1 MAAPTIEDSA
11 GSDSAGSDSDAAAD
25 TPRRIA
31 VHGDLTMASIGT
43 IIAPL
48 RAIAP
53 KGRDLTID
61 LAGIGAFD
69 TAGAWIIHRLTADW
83 TAAGVPA
90 RVENASD
97 QAQRLI
103 EVVAANDVAITRRA
117 PSGSI
122 IIDRLSRIGGAL
134 VTAADNIGA
143 FLSFLGQTLLVMFGT
158 IIGRRTLRWNA
169 FIHQSEAIG
178 VSALGIVGLLL
189 FLVGM
194 VVAQQGAV
202 QLRQF
207 GAEVFVVNL
216 VGRSLAR
223 ELGVLLTAIMV
234 AGRSASAFAAQIGS
248 MKLNQ
253 EVDALAV
260 IGLSPIEVLV
270 IPRVA
275 AMALML
281 TLLAFYGICMA
292 ILGGGLFAWVS
303 LDIPPAVFFGRIQ
316 EVTPLSDL
324 VIGLVK
330 APVFG
335 IVIAMMGCFQGL
347 QVTGNA
353 ESVGERTTRAVVESI
368 FAVIVLDAFFAVFF
382 SALGFN

>member
-1 MAAPTIEDSA
+1 MTAPVIDDSA
-11 GSDSAGSDSDAAAD
+11 AA
-25 TPRRIA
+25 TGTRRIA
-31 VHGDLTMASIGT
+31 VRGDLTMASIAA
-43 IIAPL
+43 IAEPL
-48 RAIAP
+48 RAITPA
-53 KGRDLTID
+53 GERLAID
-61 LAGIGAFD
+61 LGGIGSFD
-69 TAGAWIIHRLTADW
+69 TAGAWIVHRLAADW

-90 RVENASD
+90 EIENASPD
-97 QAQRLI
+97 ALRLI
-103 EVVAANDVAITRRA
+103 ATVAANDHPIAARSA
-117 PSGSI
+117 PGNVI
-122 IIDRLSRIGGAL
+122 VDRLARIGGAM
-134 VTAADNIGA
+134 VTAAGNIGL
-143 FLSFLGQTLLVMFGT
+143 FLGFLGQTLVVLFETM
-158 IIGRRTLRWNA
+158 IGRRALRRNA
-169 FIHQSEAIG
+169 FVHQCEAIG

-189 FLVGM
+189 FLVGI
-194 VVAQQGAV
+194 VVAQQGAT

-216 VGRSLAR
+216 VGRSIAR

-253 EVDALAV
+253 EIDALST

-270 IPRVA
+270 VPRVS

-281 TLLAFYGICMA
+281 TLLGFYGIVMA
-292 ILGGGLFAWVS
+292 TMGGAAFAWVA
-303 LDIPPAVFFGRIQ
+303 LGIPPISFVARLQ

-324 VIGLVK
+324 IIGLVK

-335 IVIAMMGCFQGL
+335 IIIAMMGCFQGL

-382 SALGFN
+382 TALGFV

>member
-1 MAAPTIEDSA
+1 MMTPTIEDSA
-11 GSDSAGSDSDAAAD
+11 AAANGL
-25 TPRRIA
+25 RRIA
-31 VHGDLTMASIGT
+31 VHGDLTMASIG
-43 IIAPL
+43 AVVEPL

-53 KGRDLTID
+53 EGAGMVID
-61 LAGIGAFD
+61 LGKVAAID
-69 TAGAWIIHRLTADW
+69 TAGAWIVHRLAADW

-90 RVENASD
+90 RVENASVE
-97 QAQRLI
+97 AERLI
-103 EVVAANDVAITRRA
+103 AAAASNDVAITQRTPR
-117 PSGSI
+117 GNI
-122 IIDRLSRIGGAL
+122 ILDRLDRIGRAL
-134 VTAADNIGA
+134 VAAADNIGA
-143 FLSFLGQTLLVMFGT
+143 FLAFLGQTLIILFETV
-158 IIGRRTLRWNA
+158 IGRRKVRWNA
-169 FIHQSEAIG
+169 FIHQCEAIG

-207 GAEVFVVNL
+207 GADVFVVNL
-216 VGRSLAR
+216 VGRSVSR

-253 EVDALAV
+253 EIDALAT

-270 IPRVA
+270 IPRVL

-281 TLLAFYGICMA
+281 TLLGFYGIVLA

-303 LDIPPAVFFGRIQ
+303 LGIPPASFFARIQ

-324 VIGLVK
+324 VIGVIK

-335 IVIAMMGCFQGL
+335 LVIAMMGCFQGL
-347 QVTGNA
+347 QVSGNA

-382 SALGFN
+382 SALGYN